1 MRGWVWVILDGEM
14 ASQAAT
20 LTRPARPASKESGPL
35 AAAFV
40 DTAYWLWMDVKSQ
53 QQLLPSRRYSK
64 GLLLALYIISLSLF
78 SSFRRC
84 PAVDVWRIN
93 RMESTPPVNSLD
105 TPFSHRVSTHTCI
118 PLPPQLSSSSMLHKR
133 LREAYFAVFSAALHC
148 TAAAAAAALVSLVLY
163 KDEGP
168 FIANSQRG
176 RRDTYIE
183 LGLFGGRWG
192 GGTSA
197 SNCSMMTLLHGRLT
211 QSEYYAVQQSRML
224 LQTKKEKKRIDR
236 PVESWT
242 IWVWR
247 LTSCYK
253 RRTYWTAYIK
263 VAKGRLKNKTKKKS
277 EYEIR

>member
-1 MRGWVWVILDGEM
+1 
-14 ASQAAT
+14 
-20 LTRPARPASKESGPL
+20 
-35 AAAFV
+35 
-40 DTAYWLWMDVKSQ
+40 
-53 QQLLPSRRYSK
+53 
-64 GLLLALYIISLSLF
+64 
-78 SSFRRC
+78 
-84 PAVDVWRIN
+84 
-93 RMESTPPVNSLD
+93 
-105 TPFSHRVSTHTCI
+105 
-118 PLPPQLSSSSMLHKR
+118 MLHKR

-236 PVESWT
+236 PVESWA
-242 IWVWR
+242 IWV
-247 LTSCYK
+247 
-253 RRTYWTAYIK
+253 
-263 VAKGRLKNKTKKKS
+263 
-277 EYEIR
+277 